1 MKIYTEVIYFWDDDK
16 GELVQ
21 ESSKFYDYDG
31 PLTLAN
37 DSPTIL
43 DRRKVGIAIT
53 TETTRSLA
61 RRHAVDLIEQ
71 LSSVALAP
79 TDGSPAELRNII
91 KASVELLKIAG
102 LYDQPTINV
111 YPQPSFVEIANRA
124 IREGTR
130 PPHPWELGGELRLR

>member
-1 MKIYTEVIYFWDDDK
+1 MLA
-16 GELVQ
+16 GQGL
-21 ESSKFYDYDG
+21 SSKDICAETGIKASTLTAYKKRDLFRNAFYTMSLV
-31 PLTLAN
+31 P
-37 DSPTIL
+37 
-43 DRRKVGIAIT
+43 RAIT
-53 TETTRSLA
+53 TETIRSLA

-71 LSSVALAP
+71 LSSVAFAP

-111 YPQPSFVEIANRA
+111 YHEPSIVEIANRA

-130 PPHPWELGGELRLR
+130 PPHPWEPCGELRLRL